1 MVSIP
6 GVSPIVMWAG
16 FLILILIFLIMDLGV
31 FNKKKHEISIK
42 EALIWTGVWF
52 GLSMLFNL
60 FVYYEFGSDAALKF
74 FGGYLL
80 EKALSVD
87 NIFVIFLLFASFRI
101 DKIYQHKILV
111 WGIIGA
117 IILGGILIILGTAIV
132 SKFEWV
138 FYIFGVFLIY
148 SAIQMIRKKDED
160 FDPHDSKLV
169 KLIHKIVPVT
179 RDHKEGK
186 FFVRDNGRFAITI
199 MLVTLIVI
207 EFTDLV
213 FAFDSIPAIFGIT
226 TDPFIVFT
234 SNIFAILGLRSLY
247 FVIAKVHD
255 LFHYLSYGLA
265 LILTFIGAKMLLMK
279 VIHISVAL
287 SLVVVFVLLF
297 VSIAV
302 SILFPQKCKIDK
314 LNEKKKLIMVKKN
327 KK

>member
-1 MVSIP
+1 MVNIP
-6 GVSPIVMWAG
+6 GVSPIFMWLG
-16 FLILILIFLIMDLGV
+16 FLVLILIFLIMDLGV
-31 FNKKKHEISIK
+31 FNKKKHEVSVK

-60 FVYYEFGSDAALKF
+60 FIYYEFGSNVALSF

-117 IILGGILIILGTAIV
+117 IILRGILIILGTAV
-132 SKFEWV
+132 VDKFEWV

-148 SAIQMIRKKDED
+148 SAIQMVRKKDED

-169 KLIHKIVPVT
+169 RFIHKIIPVT
-179 RDHKEGK
+179 KDHKDGR
-186 FFVRDNGRFAITI
+186 FVVRDKGKFAITI

-279 VIHISVAL
+279 VIHISIGL
-287 SLVVVFVLLF
+287 SLFIVFALLF
-297 VSIAV
+297 ISIAL
-302 SILFPQKCKIDK
+302 SILFPPKNVVIDVD
-314 LNEKKKLIMVKKN
+314 KKKS
-327 KK
+327 